1 MLGIIYFTNSLD
13 RANLGNTKT
22 DGIENDLSMTKNQYS
37 LVLIL
42 FYIPYGTMNIPATVL
57 AKRFNPTRVIPLL
70 MFGWGVISICTAAVD
85 NFGGLAA
92 ARIWLGVVEAGFVS
106 SLSEKKKKKKNA
118 SLLSRLELI
127 YGELVFI
134 GHLLLNNVLYTA

>member
-1 MLGIIYFTNSLD
+1 
-13 RANLGNTKT
+13 
-22 DGIENDLSMTKNQYS
+22 MTKNQYS

-106 SLSEKKKKKKNA
+106 SLSEKKKKKK
-118 SLLSRLELI
+118 SVSS
-127 YGELVFI
+127 FS
-134 GHLLLNNVLYTA
+134 T